1 MRTADADVERYLKLF
16 TFLTLPEIQGL
27 MAKHKHDPS
36 ARVPHHA
43 LAFEFVSLVH
53 GETAAKEAE
62 SQHKSIFSKSP
73 LTLATKTNAAA
84 KDNPLL
90 SNQNATTRLTG
101 TYTSAQLNPFA
112 DQTNAQSTTG
122 TQQVIL
128 PKSLIYNQPIARV
141 LHAAGLVT
149 SRSEGHRLAEGKGA
163 YIGRRSS
170 DKAEM
175 SDDVSW
181 VPAKPR
187 DPLQTWTYVIR
198 DSDPTVKTE
207 PGEEGLLILRVGKWK
222 VRIVRVVSDEKYES
236 LNIDDPPQ
244 AWVEMKSLLS
254 AMRNKKAFETKGRMV
269 ESEIKGERIAHAAAQ
284 GSGGSAAGE
293 DMEQTGLMP
302 DVEWNIEPSQGR
314 GKRKP
319 ALEGFKASRK
329 LGEQYIRKEFKANDL
344 PRPNLYSKPGESIPQ
359 GVFRIRYQGE
369 NRLQGQEEDK
379 DKNKFKGQGR
389 GRTGGSKS

>member
-1 MRTADADVERYLKLF
+1 
-16 TFLTLPEIQGL
+16 
-27 MAKHKHDPS
+27 MAKHRHDPS
-36 ARVPHHA
+36 VRVPHHA

-53 GETAAKEAE
+53 GETAAKDAE

-73 LTLATKTNAAA
+73 LTLATKADATA
-84 KDNPLL
+84 KNNPLL

-170 DKAEM
+170 DNQEM

-198 DSDPTVKTE
+198 DSDPSVKTE

-222 VRIVRVVSDEKYES
+222 VRIVRVVSDEKYEK
-236 LNIDDPPQ
+236 LDVDDPPQ
-244 AWVEMKSLLS
+244 GWLEMKALLS
-254 AMRNKKAFETKGRMV
+254 AMRNKKAYETKGRMV
-269 ESEIKGERIAHAAAQ
+269 ENENKEERIAHAAAAEAAQ
-284 GSGGSAAGE
+284 MSGGSAAGDSVE
-293 DMEQTGLMP
+293 HTGLMP
-302 DVEWNIEPSQGR
+302 DIEWNIEPSQGR

-319 ALEGFKASRK
+319 ALEGFKSSRK
-329 LGEQYIRKEFKANDL
+329 LGEQYVRNEFKADNL
-344 PRPNLYSKPGESIPQ
+344 PKPNLYTKPGQSAPQ
-359 GVFRIRYQGE
+359 GVFRIRIDKGEYRQQDQG
-369 NRLQGQEEDK
+369 EDK
-379 DKNKFKGQGR
+379 DKPKFKGQGR